1 VVSSEGVST
10 DSEKVKVISEWPQP
24 QAIRKIKSFHGL
36 AIFCHRFIK
45 NFSTSVAP
53 ITDCLR
59 NDGLQWIPVATKTFK
74 EVKMLTTKA
83 LVMRLPDFSNVFEV
97 T

>member
-1 VVSSEGVST
+1 MVSSEGVST

-45 NFSTSVAP
+45 SYSASVAP
-53 ITDCLR
+53 ITDYLR
-59 NDGLQWIPVATKTFK
+59 NDGLQWTPVATKAFK

-83 LVMRLPDFSNVFEV
+83 LVMPIRFFECV
-97 T
+97 